1 MNITF
6 LNNVIKLFIER
17 RDFFLSLLIQHIY
30 LTFLAISIITLVGI
44 ALGIYM
50 TRNKVVASF
59 LMGVVNIIYT
69 IPSIA
74 LFGFLVA
81 VTGIGN
87 KTALIALCIYGLL
100 PMIRNT
106 FVGINEVDPFLI
118 QSAIGMG
125 STDSQLLFKVQIPL
139 AIPVIFAGFRT
150 MVVMTIAL
158 GGIAS
163 FIGAGGL
170 GVAIWR
176 GITTNF
182 PVMTFAGSLLV
193 ALLAFTV
200 DFMLLFISG
209 CQAAASKTVVV
220 ASKPHAEQYILAEMI
235 TLLIENHTDIL
246 VEKKLGIG
254 GGTSNI
260 HPGMING
267 EIDIYPEYTGTG
279 LLFVLKEDLITDPQ
293 ELYSHVKDRYEEE
306 YEITWLDIYGFNN
319 TYALAIKEEVANQYN
334 LETYDDLAQI
344 SDQLVF
350 GAEYDFFEREDG
362 YNGLNE
368 IYGFNFRDLKEM
380 DIGLKYEAIGSGQV
394 DVINAFST
402 DGLLLEYD
410 LKVLEDNRNFFPS
423 YQAATLIRKETLE
436 RYPELEEVLQMM
448 SGQITDEDM
457 IQMNYYV
464 ENENRDPEDVAEE
477 FLREKGL
484 I

>member
-1 MNITF
+1 MKKI
-6 LNNVIKLFIER
+6 LV
-17 RDFFLSLLIQHIY
+17 SGMLI
-30 LTFLAISIITLVGI
+30 
-44 ALGIYM
+44 
-50 TRNKVVASF
+50 
-59 LMGVVNIIYT
+59 
-69 IPSIA
+69 
-74 LFGFLVA
+74 
-81 VTGIGN
+81 
-87 KTALIALCIYGLL
+87 
-100 PMIRNT
+100 
-106 FVGINEVDPFLI
+106 
-118 QSAIGMG
+118 
-125 STDSQLLFKVQIPL
+125 
-139 AIPVIFAGFRT
+139 
-150 MVVMTIAL
+150 
-158 GGIAS
+158 
-163 FIGAGGL
+163 
-170 GVAIWR
+170 
-176 GITTNF
+176 
-182 PVMTFAGSLLV
+182 
-193 ALLAFTV
+193 
-200 DFMLLFISG
+200 FMLLFISG

-334 LETYDDLAQI
+334 LQTYDDLAQI

-362 YNGLNE
+362 YNGLND

-402 DGLLLEYD
+402 DGLLLEYE